1 MKRTLL
7 VLAVVG
13 LAAQAFVV
21 PSAGAGSPQY
31 RPDAWIKLCGQSTG
45 CTINPPPH
53 PWKGNN
59 IYNKS
64 AYKQTIFQ
72 RIDNGEG
79 VWYWLTFQNDGT
91 TTDAFDLTGCT
102 GNKNFQI
109 LRVLIGTY
117 KVPTGVSA
125 VHITRQFIHSN
136 YTFHL
141 KPGKRIAITL
151 NMVTVKPGLHYRC
164 PVTITSE
171 GDPDKSDT
179 VAVKITTF

>member
-1 MKRTLL
+1 M
-7 VLAVVG
+7 
-13 LAAQAFVV
+13 
-21 PSAGAGSPQY
+21 
-31 RPDAWIKLCGQSTG
+31 
-45 CTINPPPH
+45 
-53 PWKGNN
+53 
-59 IYNKS
+59 
-64 AYKQTIFQ
+64 
-72 RIDNGEG
+72 
-79 VWYWLTFQNDGT
+79 
-91 TTDAFDLTGCT
+91 
-102 GNKNFQI
+102 
-109 LRVLIGTY
+109 LIGKY